1 MPSQN
6 TSRGEPDRRELL
18 SFSAF
23 FGSAFLARQGLADT
37 PAVAAQLSP
46 TSTPVRGMKKSI
58 NLWAFP
64 YPDKWSLQECFQI
77 ARDAGFDAVE
87 PNFNLEGEFS
97 AESTDDEIRRVKR
110 MADDAGIA
118 ISGVCSF
125 LFWPYSM
132 THPDPQRR
140 ARGIE
145 LAGRMAEAAALLGTD
160 NLLVVPGAVYA
171 PWLEDPIPVPNDVC
185 ERLAREAVQ
194 ALIPRARRAGVTI
207 NIENIFAN
215 GFLFSPQEMAAFVD
229 SFESDTVKV
238 HFDTG
243 NIMQY
248 QFPEHWDP
256 DSREADQERPPEG
269 VGQAHAGIQPQHVSH
284 AARRDHG
291 LAGGDPGAGGSR
303 IRRLPHVR
311 VLPSVRALPG
321 GADLPDIGR
330 ARPHPAQERLKSPG
344 RRELL
349 AMDQLPTAVCR
360 KETLPEFLARIGI
373 GGCSRSHAAARQT
386 GSY

>member
-1 MPSQN
+1 MPSQT

-23 FGSAFLARQGLADT
+23 FGSAFLARQGLAAA
-37 PAVAAQLSP
+37 PAVAAQASP
-46 TSTPVRGMKKSI
+46 ASTPVRGMKKSI

-97 AESTDDEIRRVKR
+97 AESTDDEIRKVKR

-132 THPDPQRR
+132 THPDAQRR

-145 LAGRMAEAAALLGTD
+145 LAGRMADAAALLGTD

-185 ERLAREAVQ
+185 ERLAKEAVQ

-248 QFPEHWDP
+248 QFPEHWIPILGKRIKNIHLKEWDKRTQEFNLNTFRTLLDGTTDWP
-256 DSREADQERPPEG
+256 AVIRELEA
-269 VGQAHAGIQPQHVSH
+269 VGLRG
-284 AARRDHG
+284 
-291 LAGGDPGAGGSR
+291 
-303 IRRLPHVR
+303 LPHIR
-311 VLPSVRALPG
+311 VLPPVRALP
-321 GADLPDIGR
+321 
-330 ARPHPAQERLKSPG
+330 
-344 RRELL
+344 
-349 AMDQLPTAVCR
+349 
-360 KETLPEFLARIGI
+360 
-373 GGCSRSHAAARQT
+373 
-386 GSY
+386 

>member
-1 MPSQN
+1 MPRQ
-6 TSRGEPDRRELL
+6 TATRDEPDRRELL
-18 SFSAF
+18 SLSAL
-23 FGSAFLARQGLADT
+23 FGSAFVARQGLVAA
-37 PAVAAQLSP
+37 PAVTAQAP
-46 TSTPVRGMKKSI
+46 TASGPVRGMKKSI

-97 AESTDDEIRRVKR
+97 AESTDDEIRAVKR

-140 ARGIE
+140 AKGIE

-171 PWLEDPIPVPNDVC
+171 PWLEDPVPVPNDVC
-185 ERLAREAVQ
+185 ERLATEAVQ

-207 NIENIFAN
+207 NVENIFAN

-229 SFESDTVKV
+229 GFESDAVKV

-248 QFPEHWDP
+248 QFPEHWIPILGKRIKNVHLKEWDK
-256 DSREADQERPPEG
+256 RTQEFNLNTFRTLLDG
-269 VGQAHAGIQPQHVSH
+269 TTNW
-284 AARRDHG
+284 
-291 LAGGDPGAGGSR
+291 
-303 IRRLPHVR
+303 
-311 VLPSVRALPG
+311 
-321 GADLPDIGR
+321 
-330 ARPHPAQERLKSPG
+330 PAVI
-344 RRELL
+344 RELE
-349 AMDQLPTAVCR
+349 AVGYEGYLTFEYFHPFEHYPEALIYQTSDALDRILRR
-360 KETLPEFLARIGI
+360 KA
-373 GGCSRSHAAARQT
+373 
-386 GSY
+386 